1 MPFSMFSRHKHFRQ
15 SFAQHLKIIINRLSV
30 NKYAVVIQNSFGSK
44 HSRREDICVR
54 FPFIFFFFCFC
65 LLTNSPIW
73 WILFLVVRHI
83 LCGDSVEF
91 AGRRLMDGDG
101 VMLTIGKKRNDSEQ
115 QSWDDFSLEICNKI
129 MGHPNAKVWMT
140 RTSLCNSSHYT

>member
-1 MPFSMFSRHKHFRQ
+1 MFSRHKHFRQ

-83 LCGDSVEF
+83 LCGDSVWVCGQ
-91 AGRRLMDGDG
+91 APNGWRWRHVDNRKK
-101 VMLTIGKKRNDSEQ
+101 KKRFGTAVMRRFFIGNLQQNYGSSKCEGLNDP
-115 QSWDDFSLEICNKI
+115 NVI
-129 MGHPNAKVWMT
+129 MQ
-140 RTSLCNSSHYT
+140 